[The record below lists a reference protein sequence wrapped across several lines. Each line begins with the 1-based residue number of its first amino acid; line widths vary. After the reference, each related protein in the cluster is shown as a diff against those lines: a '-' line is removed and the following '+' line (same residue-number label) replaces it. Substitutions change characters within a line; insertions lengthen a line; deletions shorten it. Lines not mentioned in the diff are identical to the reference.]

1 MERNINIKIDI
12 DDRAPTS
19 YNDLIKVG
27 DSINLTIDLL
37 SKGES
42 VDLRDSSVELF
53 LKKEDGTKVEQEV
66 IIGDSKVSC
75 TPLNIQSTT
84 VVGQVCGELV
94 VESSGKQV
102 TSSTF
107 IFNVE
112 GSTSSEILEES
123 KDDIATIKSLQNTIV
138 NVNSVVEK
146 YKTNI
151 EAIAGTSESIEAL
164 AQIKIYAESAVTEIE
179 TVVNTGNTL
188 KTSLES
194 ENTRAEN
201 NIQELNNLGSE
212 SIKTHINNTD
222 IHVAASD
229 KTKWDSY
236 EQLISDNASHLNEIA
251 NKNLIING
259 EPLIWQRATSLVD
272 LQDFCADRWEYICWV
287 NSGPS
292 GKIEKDID
300 GSMKISQLNS
310 DGNYVRQ
317 LIESSIS
324 SQLANQKLTLSA
336 DIKAINATT
345 GNAFIQLVFS
355 DGVDTLDGSST
366 HKELIIPSTNLTS
379 DYQRFVLTL
388 DVPGTTN
395 TVAVQI
401 GCHHSNGGVLNTDCI
416 LNIKNIKLEIGEK
429 ATPFKSE
436 LYADT
441 LIRCMRYFQFM
452 RCNWIAYSSNIL
464 WCANGNYFVPMRV
477 IPTVTPDSNILD
489 HFGGGNQNITGKFT
503 YAGITK
509 ESLFYIESSAQ
520 EFIPGDKYSGFMRL
534 DSEIR

>member
-1 MERNINIKIDI
+1 MTIK
-12 DDRAPTS
+12 ATEMQ
-19 YNDLIKVG
+19 
-27 DSINLTIDLL
+27 DSQGNVIYPHT
-37 SKGES
+37 
-42 VDLRDSSVELF
+42 DSRITRY
-53 LKKEDGTKVEQEV
+53 KE
-66 IIGDSKVSC
+66 
-75 TPLNIQSTT
+75 TT
-84 VVGQVCGELV
+84 VDEELTLMNRQLN
-94 VESSGKQV
+94 KM
-102 TSSTF
+102 
-107 IFNVE
+107 
-112 GSTSSEILEES
+112 
-123 KDDIATIKSLQNTIV
+123 V
-138 NVNSVVEK
+138 NP
-146 YKTNI
+146 
-151 EAIAGTSESIEAL
+151 
-164 AQIKIYAESAVTEIE
+164 
-179 TVVNTGNTL
+179 
-188 KTSLES
+188 
-194 ENTRAEN
+194 
-201 NIQELNNLGSE
+201 NL
-212 SIKTHINNTD
+212 
-222 IHVAASD
+222 
-229 KTKWDSY
+229 
-236 EQLISDNASHLNEIA
+236 L
-251 NKNLIING
+251 ING
-259 EPLIWQRATSLVD
+259 EPLVWQRATSLVN

-310 DGNYVRQ
+310 DGNYIRQ
-317 LIESSIS
+317 LIESSVS

-355 DGVDTLDGSST
+355 DGVDTLDRSST

-401 GCHHSNGGVLNTDCI
+401 GCHHSNGGVLNADCI

-429 ATPFKSE
+429 ATPFESE
-436 LYADT
+436 LYTDT
-441 LIRCMRYFQFM
+441 LVRCMRYFQFM
-452 RCNWIAYSSNIL
+452 RCNWIAHSNNIL
-464 WCANGNYFVPMRV
+464 WCANGNYFIPMRV
-477 IPTVTPDSNILD
+477 IPTVTPDANILD